1 MTKPKI
7 DELVKGQE
15 TTPTVIPA
23 EAGIQEKQKP
33 LDPGACPGLDPGF
46 AGVTALTSIYEAVK
60 VQINAKSNPKPK
72 WQMFWTLSFDIPLTL
87 GFWILAFIL
96 SPGFWLLYSV
106 FFHVE
111 SAREMAWLSSPMPQG
126 FVM

>member
-60 VQINAKSNPKPK
+60 VQINAKSNPRPK
-72 WQMFWTLSFDIPLTL
+72 SQIFWTLSFDIPLTL
-87 GFWILAFIL
+87 GFWILALIL
-96 SPGFWLLYSV
+96 SPVFWLLYSV
-106 FFHVE
+106 FF
-111 SAREMAWLSSPMPQG
+111 SR
-126 FVM
+126 